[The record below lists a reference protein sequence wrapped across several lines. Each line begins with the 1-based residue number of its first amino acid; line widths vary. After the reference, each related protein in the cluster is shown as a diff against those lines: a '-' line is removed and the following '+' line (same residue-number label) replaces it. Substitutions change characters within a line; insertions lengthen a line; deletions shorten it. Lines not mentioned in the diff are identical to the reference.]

1 MTSNNNY
8 ERIRLNNSF
17 NDSSNN
23 SDTENQ
29 SIQSESETNRQ
40 TTLLHRTDIISTIK
54 FLGAL
59 NIIFLIIGLPM
70 FCMGYVDGGP
80 NINRYVKVNAIIT
93 GTYHATFNYKGIKAD
108 CRFLTGENCGLTSE
122 ACSNYAKFHYLI
134 GKNLTLFYDT
144 SIGYC
149 RTEQF
154 VNNLFIAGSI
164 FLSAILLS
172 CIVSNLLISYYKIT
186 KEEFEARDTIQSS
199 SSAMRTT
206 TTSAKSN
213 VEKTKTNKNYIE
225 IKHSVHDKCSICL
238 DMMDS
243 VNIIELNSETNSCV
257 ILNCGHCYHKKCID
271 SQFKNKLNCP
281 LCRKQSSNI
290 ELISFEV

>member
-1 MTSNNNY
+1 MSNNNY
-8 ERIRLNNSF
+8 ERIRLNDS
-17 NDSSNN
+17 DSSNN
-23 SDTENQ
+23 FDNSDIENQ
-29 SIQSESETNRQ
+29 STHLESEINRQ
-40 TTLLHRTDIISTIK
+40 LTIDRRKDIISIIK

-70 FCMGYVDGGP
+70 FCMGYIDRGP
-80 NINRYVKVNAIIT
+80 NINRYIKVDATIT
-93 GTYHATFNYKGIKAD
+93 GTYHAVFSYNNIKAD

-122 ACSNYAKFHYLI
+122 ACSNYAKFQYPI

-149 RTEQF
+149 RTEEF
-154 VNNLFIAGSI
+154 VNNLFIAGSV
-164 FLSAILLS
+164 FLLATLLS
-172 CIVSNLLISYYKIT
+172 FIMSNLLISHYKIT
-186 KEEFEARDTIQSS
+186 KEEFEIDDVRQSS
-199 SSAMRTT
+199 SSDIRTT
-206 TTSAKSN
+206 TTTTKSN
-213 VEKTKTNKNYIE
+213 VKKTKTNKNYIE

-271 SQFKNKLNCP
+271 SQFKTKLNCP

>member
-1 MTSNNNY
+1 MSNNNY
-8 ERIRLNNSF
+8 ERIRLNDS
-17 NDSSNN
+17 DSSNN
-23 SDTENQ
+23 FDNSDIENQ
-29 SIQSESETNRQ
+29 STHSESETNRQ
-40 TTLLHRTDIISTIK
+40 LIIERRKDIISIIK

-80 NINRYVKVNAIIT
+80 NINRYIKVDATIT
-93 GTYHATFNYKGIKAD
+93 GTYHAVFSYNNIKAD

-122 ACSNYAKFHYLI
+122 ACSNYAKFHYPI

-149 RTEQF
+149 RTEEF
-154 VNNLFIAGSI
+154 VNNLFIAGLV

-172 CIVSNLLISYYKIT
+172 CIVSNLLISHYKIT

-199 SSAMRTT
+199 SSAIRTT
-206 TTSAKSN
+206 TKSN
-213 VEKTKTNKNYIE
+213 EAKTETNKKYIE

-238 DMMDS
+238 DMMNT
-243 VNIIELNSETNSCV
+243 VNVIELNSETNSCV

-290 ELISFEV
+290 ELISYDV

>member
-1 MTSNNNY
+1 MALNNNY
-8 ERIRLNNSF
+8 ERIRLTN
-17 NDSSNN
+17 SNN
-23 SDTENQ
+23 SDIENQ
-29 SIQSESETNRQ
+29 SIYSESETNRQ
-40 TTLLHRTDIISTIK
+40 LTVEQKKFIIDIIK
-54 FLGAL
+54 FLHVSSV
-59 NIIFLIIGLPM
+59 IFLIIGLPM
-70 FCMGYVDGGP
+70 FCMGYIDGGP
-80 NINRYVKVNAIIT
+80 NINRYIKVDATIT
-93 GTYHATFNYKGIKAD
+93 GTYHAVFNYNNIKAD

-122 ACSNYAKFHYLI
+122 ACSNYAKFHYPI

-154 VNNLFIAGSI
+154 VNNLFIAGSV
-164 FLSAILLS
+164 FLSSALLGWILFG
-172 CIVSNLLISYYKIT
+172 VLIRYYKIT
-186 KEEFEARDTIQSS
+186 KEELEIDIDDARQS
-199 SSAMRTT
+199 T
-206 TTSAKSN
+206 TTSSSNSTTSTKSN
-213 VEKTKTNKNYIE
+213 TEKAKTNKKYIE

-271 SQFKNKLNCP
+271 SQFKTTLNCP